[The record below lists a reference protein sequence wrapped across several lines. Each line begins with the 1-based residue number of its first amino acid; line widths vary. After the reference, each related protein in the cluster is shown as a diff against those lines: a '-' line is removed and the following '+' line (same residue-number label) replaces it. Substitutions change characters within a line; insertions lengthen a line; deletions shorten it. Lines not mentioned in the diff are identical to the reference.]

1 MRLPIIALLGSAN
14 AFGNVTRR
22 LDALPRPVAVAA
34 VGPAPKAVILF
45 THLRRCG
52 GSFVEDAVLKPH
64 VAAAKLGKPLLCKE
78 GELAR
83 HARLAPAARDRFAR
97 DLAAAPLVW
106 RHCPYGV
113 HALAAP
119 ARPYVYVTM
128 LRRPFARLASWFAYC
143 DAYSKD
149 KCHTAP
155 YRARG
160 PGSRMLAFY
169 DARRRKYAA
178 VPPAKIEA
186 ARNAPVAKLATFHPN
201 WLEYALD
208 DNYATRMLAAGQE
221 TKLCST
227 TSIFARF
234 RHTFFIVRKELSES
248 KRSVQKPAET
258 TSIRPS

>member
-64 VAAAKLGKPLLCKE
+64 VAAAKLGALLCKE

-106 RHCPYGV
+106 RHCPYGR
-113 HALAAP
+113 HAAP

-128 LRRPFARLASWFAYC
+128 LRRPSRASRPG
-143 DAYSKD
+143 SP
-149 KCHTAP
+149 TATP
-155 YRARG
+155 TPDVPHGAVRAARARG
-160 PGSRMLAFY
+160 CSRY

-201 WLEYALD
+201 WLE
-208 DNYATRMLAAGQE
+208 R
-221 TKLCST
+221 
-227 TSIFARF
+227 AR
-234 RHTFFIVRKELSES
+234 RQLR
-248 KRSVQKPAET
+248 
-258 TSIRPS
+258 

>member
-1 MRLPIIALLGSAN
+1 
-14 AFGNVTRR
+14 
-22 LDALPRPVAVAA
+22 
-34 VGPAPKAVILF
+34 
-45 THLRRCG
+45 
-52 GSFVEDAVLKPH
+52 
-64 VAAAKLGKPLLCKE
+64 
-78 GELAR
+78 
-83 HARLAPAARDRFAR
+83 
-97 DLAAAPLVW
+97 
-106 RHCPYGV
+106 
-113 HALAAP
+113 
-119 ARPYVYVTM
+119 M

-208 DNYATRMLAAGQE
+208 DNYATRMRAAGRE
-221 TKLCST
+221 TQT
-227 TSIFARF
+227 
-234 RHTFFIVRKELSES
+234 
-248 KRSVQKPAET
+248 
-258 TSIRPS
+258 